1 MLPLGHFLALAAQA
15 LLRNRVQTGLA
26 MLGVMV
32 GVGSLVTSIA
42 LGRGAQEAIHDQLL
56 AAGANTIVITA
67 GNYQAQ
73 RPQNNAETVGHG
85 AAAAAVLRANG
96 PDVVVSLNAPSPL
109 MTLGRFVRAHYEDDP
124 MAVHDHPTAK
134 ERLGDVMAGLGS
146 AATLTRDDA
155 DAIRKEL
162 PGVQFVSS
170 GVHENARVT
179 AEGVAPKTWFTRLHG
194 TESDL
199 PSIRRGWTF
208 PNGQFM
214 SAMQVVNAEQVMVLG
229 RVAADHLFGEGVNP
243 VGKTVKLWNQRFTV
257 IGVVAS
263 RTWTT
268 QPVAGD
274 DQFDAVYVPV
284 TAIHKLLN
292 LSKLNTITVITV
304 SAGETT
310 AVAKAIT
317 ALLRKRHGISE
328 TMADDFTVKT
338 QAQQAL
344 GKGLPPELAR
354 IVTANM
360 TGVDQLTLEQLTSS
374 LQRANWT
381 MLALLGGVATISLL
395 VGGIGVMNLL
405 LLSVTQRTREIGLR
419 MALGAKAADISR
431 QFIVEGLLLCAVG
444 GVLGAAC
451 GLLSAQA
458 LQRFFGWTA
467 VVSPLSAVMAILVA
481 IGLGVASGLY
491 PARKAAGLDPILAL
505 NHE

>member
-1 MLPLGHFLALAAQA
+1 MMPLGHFLSVAAQA

-32 GVGSLVTSIA
+32 GVGALVTSIA
-42 LGRGAQEAIHDQLL
+42 LGRGAQDAIHDQLM

-67 GNYQAQ
+67 GNYQVQ
-73 RPQNNAETVGHG
+73 RPQNNEETVGHG
-85 AAAAAVLRANG
+85 STAAAVLRPNG
-96 PDVVVSLNAPSPL
+96 PDVLVSTRSPSPL
-109 MTLGRFVRAHYEDDP
+109 LAQGQFLYAHYEDDP

-155 DAIRKEL
+155 QAIRKEL

-179 AEGVAPKTWFTRLHG
+179 AEGVTPKTWFTRLHG

-199 PSIRRGWTF
+199 PSIRRGWSF
-208 PNGQFM
+208 PHGAFM
-214 SAMQVVNAEQVMVLG
+214 TAKQVEGAEQVMVLG
-229 RVAADHLFGEGVNP
+229 RVAADHLFGEGANP
-243 VGKTVKLWNQRFTV
+243 VGKTVKLWNQPFTV
-257 IGVVAS
+257 IGVVGS
-263 RTWTT
+263 RTWTA

-284 TAIHKLLN
+284 TAVHKLLN
-292 LSKLNTITVITV
+292 LSKLNTITVTTV

-310 AVAKAIT
+310 QIAKEIT
-317 ALLRKRHGISE
+317 KLLRKRHGIAE
-328 TMADDFTVKT
+328 NMADDFTVKT

-344 GKGLPPELAR
+344 GKGLSPELAKV
-354 IVTANM
+354 VTANLS
-360 TGVDQLTLEQLTSS
+360 GVDQLTLEQLSSS

-381 MLALLGGVATISLL
+381 MLALLAGVATISLL

-419 MALGAKAADISR
+419 MALGARAADIAR
-431 QFIVEGLLLCAVG
+431 QFVVEGLLLCALG
-444 GVLGAAC
+444 GVLGAAGGVLC
-451 GLLSAQA
+451 AHA
-458 LQRFFGWTA
+458 LQGFFGWSA
-467 VVSPLSAVMAILVA
+467 VVSPLSATLAVIVA
-481 IGLGVASGLY
+481 IALGIGSGLY
-491 PARKAAGLDPILAL
+491 PASKAAQLDPILAL

>member
-1 MLPLGHFLALAAQA
+1 MIPLGHYLGLAAQA
-15 LLRNRVQTGLA
+15 LLRNRVQTSLA

-32 GVGSLVTSIA
+32 GVGALVTSIA

-73 RPQNNAETVGHG
+73 RPQNNDETVGHG
-85 AAAAAVLRANG
+85 AAAAAVLRPDG
-96 PDVVVSLNAPSPL
+96 PDVLVSIARPSPWL
-109 MTLGRFVRAHYEDDP
+109 SSGQFLRTHYEDDP

-179 AEGVAPKTWFTRLHG
+179 AEGVTPKTWFTRLHG

-199 PSIRRGWTF
+199 PSIRRGWSF
-208 PNGQFM
+208 PHGAFL
-214 SAMQVVNAEQVMVLG
+214 SARQVEAAEQVMVLG

-243 VGKTVKLWNQRFTV
+243 VGKTVKLWNQAFTV
-257 IGVVAS
+257 IGVVGS

-292 LSKLNTITVITV
+292 LSKLNTITVTTV

-354 IVTANM
+354 IVTANLS
-360 TGVDQLTLEQLTSS
+360 GVDQLTLDQLTTS

-381 MLALLGGVATISLL
+381 MLALLAGVATISLL

-431 QFIVEGLLLCAVG
+431 QFIVEGLLLCLIG
-444 GVLGAAC
+444 GVLGAIC
-451 GLLSAQA
+451 GVLCAQG
-458 LQRFFGWTA
+458 LQRFFGWA
-467 VVSPLSAVMAILVA
+467 ARVSPLSAALAVCVA
-481 IGLGVASGLY
+481 IALGITSGLY
-491 PARKAAGLDPILAL
+491 PARKAAALDPILAL